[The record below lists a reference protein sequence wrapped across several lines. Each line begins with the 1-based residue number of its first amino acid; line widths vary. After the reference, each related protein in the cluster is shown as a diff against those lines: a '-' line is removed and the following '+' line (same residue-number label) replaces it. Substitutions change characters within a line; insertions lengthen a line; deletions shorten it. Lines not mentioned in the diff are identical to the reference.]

1 MSIYKNFI
9 FFRNDM
15 SHLMDIIYKYVLS
28 ILQNSVGRIYTR
40 MRKLMTRDIDCLEL
54 IAPIKVC

>member
-1 MSIYKNFI
+1 
-9 FFRNDM
+9 M
-15 SHLMDIIYKYVLS
+15 SHLVDIIYKYVLS

-40 MRKLMTRDIDCLEL
+40 TRKLMTRDVVDEVDCLEL